1 MVRTVTSTI
10 VFQTPTAKK
19 RAKRFLNILRKAF
32 SALFFKILEFIYS
45 QIRFNY
51 LRKADRLEYV
61 KLKGYMEDKKMS
73 DKELQELGQKLK
85 DFYEL
90 GGYVNRW
97 KALRFTALKGMAQ
110 GFGIFIGGTVVVG
123 LVVWILGAFDRIP
136 LVSKLVEALQ
146 RSVQPRKNRD
156 FDLVL
161 CQEEEKV
168 ALALNKT
175 VV

>member
-1 MVRTVTSTI
+1 M
-10 VFQTPTAKK
+10 
-19 RAKRFLNILRKAF
+19 
-32 SALFFKILEFIYS
+32 
-45 QIRFNY
+45 
-51 LRKADRLEYV
+51 EYV

-146 RSVQPRKNRD
+146 RSV
-156 FDLVL
+156 
-161 CQEEEKV
+161 
-168 ALALNKT
+168 
-175 VV
+175 